1 MKTLPSDEH
10 EITTQETPPGLW
22 CVFQEA
28 YCHPSR
34 EEGKRRAI
42 EEARKNAKHMG
53 IPFIYRHRESLYG
66 PFKNADVTV
75 IDGIDHYSGFIQVY
89 KQLIEAD
96 K

>member
-1 MKTLPSDEH
+1 
-10 EITTQETPPGLW
+10 
-22 CVFQEA
+22 
-28 YCHPSR
+28 
-34 EEGKRRAI
+34 
-42 EEARKNAKHMG
+42 MG